1 MTCGHTLC
9 GPCFDDLKEKRK
21 VECASQYRAAR
32 VKKQQ
37 KILKCPFTIC
47 SKEITDTALQISLDI
62 QLFQFLF
69 LIVLIACNPI
79 ACRMKY
85 FMALFLT
92 RSITTKILFL
102 YYEPQHNVIIANTHY
117 ISSFTFRLWCGN
129 KPIFGHI
136 CVERRNLCFR
146 FILLS
151 LFTRYECGNSFL
163 SNLLRMLMCFTCMLM

>member
-32 VKKQQ
+32 VKKEQ

-129 KPIFGHI
+129 NQFLDTYVLREEI
-136 CVERRNLCFR
+136 CVFV
-146 FILLS
+146 
-151 LFTRYECGNSFL
+151 LFCYLYSHVTSVAIAFSQICYAC
-163 SNLLRMLMCFTCMLM
+163 